1 MTGTIDQEAWEKAA
15 AIVDRRMAKTLDPCH
30 HGHIDC
36 STEPNGPCVNEETV
50 KEYER
55 QVFLKRLLQE
65 ELDGDIIDI
74 TTGRYVGKARDVWS

>member
-1 MTGTIDQEAWEKAA
+1 MTETVDQEAWEKACE
-15 AIVDRRMAKTLDPCH
+15 IVIRRMRDLLDPCH

-36 STEPNGPCVNEETV
+36 SNEPNGPCLNEETA

-55 QVFLKRLLQE
+55 QVFVKRLLRE